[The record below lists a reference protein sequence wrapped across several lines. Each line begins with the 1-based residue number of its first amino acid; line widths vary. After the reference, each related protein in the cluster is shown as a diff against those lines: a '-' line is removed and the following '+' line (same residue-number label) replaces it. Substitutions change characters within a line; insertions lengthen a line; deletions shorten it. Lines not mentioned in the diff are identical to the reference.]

1 MQVNPDERGPLSYL
15 ARYVVSKLHKTCVK
29 STDKN
34 YCLFCETYE
43 IPRRTYSF
51 ISGRTR
57 GGLVTRCDDLVGIL
71 EIAEISFRQKL
82 NESEEI
88 IRSIPIENI
97 NLFDNNEL
105 FTSEVF
111 VGKYYYVSRC
121 QSSTTQTLLL
131 GIVIRLYL
139 KV

>member
-1 MQVNPDERGPLSYL
+1 M
-15 ARYVVSKLHKTCVK
+15 SKVRIRTIVFTAKH
-29 STDKN
+29 
-34 YCLFCETYE
+34 E

-51 ISGRTR
+51 ISARTR

-88 IRSIPIENI
+88 VRSIPIENI

-111 VGKYYYVSRC
+111 VGKYYHVSRC

-139 KV
+139 KVRSFSYAKDYTGWGKKKYDCLN

>member
-1 MQVNPDERGPLSYL
+1 
-15 ARYVVSKLHKTCVK
+15 VSKVRIRTIVFTAKH
-29 STDKN
+29 
-34 YCLFCETYE
+34 E

-51 ISGRTR
+51 ISARTR

-111 VGKYYYVSRC
+111 VGKYYHVSRC

-139 KV
+139 KVRSFSYAKDYTGWGKKKYDCLN

>member
-1 MQVNPDERGPLSYL
+1 M
-15 ARYVVSKLHKTCVK
+15 SKVRIRTIVFTAKH
-29 STDKN
+29 
-34 YCLFCETYE
+34 E

-51 ISGRTR
+51 ISARTR

-71 EIAEISFRQKL
+71 EIAEIAFRQKL

-88 IRSIPIENI
+88 VRSIPIENI

-111 VGKYYYVSRC
+111 VGKYYHVSRC

-131 GIVIRLYL
+131 GIVI
-139 KV
+139 

>member
-1 MQVNPDERGPLSYL
+1 M
-15 ARYVVSKLHKTCVK
+15 K
-29 STDKN
+29 SLEGLTV
-34 YCLFCETYE
+34 LFRLEQGE
-43 IPRRTYSF
+43 
-51 ISGRTR
+51 
-57 GGLVTRCDDLVGIL
+57 
-71 EIAEISFRQKL
+71 EIAEIAFRQKL

-88 IRSIPIENI
+88 VRSIRIENI

-111 VGKYYYVSRC
+111 VGKYYHVSRC

-139 KV
+139 KVRSFSYAKDYTGWGKKKYDCLN

>member
-1 MQVNPDERGPLSYL
+1 M
-15 ARYVVSKLHKTCVK
+15 SKVRIRTIVFTAKH
-29 STDKN
+29 
-34 YCLFCETYE
+34 E

-51 ISGRTR
+51 ISARTR
-57 GGLVTRCDDLVGIL
+57 GGLVTRCNDLVGIL

-88 IRSIPIENI
+88 VRSIPIENI

-111 VGKYYYVSRC
+111 VGKYYHVSRC

-139 KV
+139 KVRSFSYAKDYTGWGKSMTV